1 MVADNSEEGDDD
13 EAEAVLKRSLV
24 IDPKCTIAK
33 NNLKALPETRLHGT
47 TMQFSNQSEVNL
59 SHATLLR
66 TDLSLSCLSR
76 ANLRDAR
83 VLETNLSHVDLSQ
96 TDLRDAHL
104 NQSSLRQADLCGANL
119 KGALVTAEQLAQV
132 ISLQNTIMPDGSIH
146 LLKLPRAKQL
156 HPLYT
161 FLLLILKLSVVL

>member
-47 TMQFSNQSEVNL
+47 TMQFSNLSKVKL

-104 NQSSLRQADLCGANL
+104 NQSSLRQADLCGADLRGANL
-119 KGALVTAEQLAQV
+119 EGAPVTAEQLAQV

-146 LLKLPRAKQL
+146 LLKLPRA
-156 HPLYT
+156 
-161 FLLLILKLSVVL
+161 